1 MSTTKIGEAV
11 TTGSIGAMDDLSTRV
26 EIDSRI
32 YMAAE
37 RTFLAWIRT
46 GIALMGFGFVVA
58 RFGLFLR
65 EVALNHTEVQSRSS
79 GFSLPVGIGLITF
92 GIVINIVSVVR
103 HRRYIAAIDRNQFRS
118 AFGSTFAI
126 WVAFLLS
133 AIGIIMTAYLAI
145 L

>member
-1 MSTTKIGEAV
+1 MN
-11 TTGSIGAMDDLSTRV
+11 DLNQQAEV
-26 EIDSRI
+26 DSRI

-65 EVALNHTEVQSRSS
+65 EFTLNHPEAPTPSG
-79 GFSLPVGIGLITF
+79 GFSLPVGVALIAL
-92 GIVINIVSVVR
+92 GIVVNIVSVVR
-103 HRRYIAAIDRNQFRS
+103 HRRYVAAIDRNDFRS
-118 AFGSTFAI
+118 AFGSTFATMI
-126 WVAFLLS
+126 AFVLTL
-133 AIGIIMTAYLAI
+133 IGIVMTFYLAR

>member
-1 MSTTKIGEAV
+1 MNNSNPQ
-11 TTGSIGAMDDLSTRV
+11 V

-65 EVALNHTEVQSRSS
+65 EVALNHPEAPAPSS
-79 GFSLPVGIGLITF
+79 SFSLPVGVALIAL
-92 GIVINIVSVVR
+92 GIVVNIASVVR
-103 HRRYIAAIDRNQFRS
+103 HRRYVAAIDRNDFRS
-118 AFGSTFAI
+118 AFGSILAIMVAIVLSLIGVAMTF
-126 WVAFLLS
+126 
-133 AIGIIMTAYLAI
+133 YLAK